1 MRWSKAFIPTLRDA
15 PADSEAVSHKLLVRA
30 GYIRQLMSGVYSMLP
45 LGQLVRDK
53 VMDVIRD
60 EIDAI
65 GGQEFLLPQLH
76 PMEIWERTGRAETMK
91 DIMMTFDDIK
101 GSRVVLGPTHEE
113 IFATLARELTSYKQL
128 PQLWYHIQ
136 TKFRDEARPKSGL
149 LRVREFTMKDSY
161 TFDIDFDGLDVQFDR
176 HFDAYTRI
184 FDRLGMET
192 IAVKASSGAMGG
204 KDSVEFMAPSAVGE
218 DEVAHCA
225 ACGYAANV
233 ETASSVIPKVED
245 PEGDHDLETF
255 DTPGVRTIADL
266 ERFEGGAPA
275 DHQIKTLV
283 YMVDLEPT
291 LILMRGDHS
300 VQDQKLMDHLES
312 TDVRPAQP
320 DEIVE
325 LLGADA
331 GSLGAVG
338 VVEVRI
344 VADEALRGRSGMTT
358 GANENDKHVRGV
370 SIERDITVSE
380 WGDLREVAAGEGC
393 STCGEPLDVFTAIEV
408 GHIFK
413 LGTFYADSLGVTV
426 LDENGVTAPIV
437 MGSYGIGIERNMAA
451 SVEANHDDK
460 GIIWPMSIAP
470 YHVIVTLVRVDDT
483 TMQAGESIHDDLTA
497 SGIEVLL
504 DDRDER
510 PGVKFNDAELI
521 GVPLRVTVGPRG
533 LGNGIV
539 ELLDRRSGE
548 STEITLDDVVPTIT
562 RLVAASV

>member
-497 SGIEVLL
+497 NGIEVLL